1 MPISILYI
9 ECSAE
14 LAYAWHIGKIV
25 EVNRR
30 RTKSE
35 NVSAIFNNP
44 TEGETRGVL
53 VADPSTYG
61 AEKLW
66 VLVRQVPVEISED
79 SDSSDTPQPSTS
91 ED

>member
-1 MPISILYI
+1 MKPKDMGWDY
-9 ECSAE
+9 
-14 LAYAWHIGKIV
+14 YAWHIGKIV

-79 SDSSDTPQPSTS
+79 SDSRDTPQPSSS